1 VRGRWRTACGFI
13 CSLRNSSCV
22 PFFTFHWTQV
32 FPLRGRNTT
41 GSGGALSWKEGI
53 YQEHWGIQILYSR
66 YYHPQTSYDI
76 LPRSP
81 RVYWY
86 PQSRSLDIVYVTLHV
101 SQQRTTRNQTEL
113 ENVSFQTKQKQ
124 KSWNQCPDSNVVNC
138 PPVVRAGITE
148 GGGAVGG
155 ATLSKF
161 PL

>member
-1 VRGRWRTACGFI
+1 VENCLRVYLQLEKLLVRPILHVSLDSSFSTARKKYDWI
-13 CSLRNSSCV
+13 R
-22 PFFTFHWTQV
+22 
-32 FPLRGRNTT
+32 
-41 GSGGALSWKEGI
+41 GALSWKEGI

-66 YYHPQTSYDI
+66 YYYHPQTSYDI

-81 RVYWY
+81 RVYWC